1 VRFRITMTVT
11 LLFGV
16 TLAAASVFFVRHLQ
30 DTLVADVHE
39 SDIRALQELWTHY
52 EGGTTL
58 STVLTAP
65 QDRPGMQVQVID
77 TNGDIVAATAG
88 APQRPLDPRL
98 QAAGQRPLAANGR
111 PAGSAPGN
119 PQGQGQGPQ
128 GQGPQGNP
136 QGQGQ
141 GQQGQGQQGQGQPG
155 QRPMVDASGQPLCGP
170 RVGLPFEQCR
180 GPNGQIVP
188 APPLPANLPV
198 EQAVRSGV
206 PNTGD
211 GAAATGNLA
220 VTALPVSTANGE
232 VNLIAASSL
241 NDVQQSV
248 DALARSLQVALPVL
262 ILLIAASSWLMTGRA
277 LRPVE
282 AITSRVEDITG
293 STLHER
299 VPVPAARDEVAH
311 LAVTM
316 NAMLERL
323 ESSASRQR
331 QFVSDAS
338 HELRSPVS
346 SIRTEIE
353 VAMLHPDQADWAEVA
368 RNVLAEDERL
378 EQIVGDLLLLARLDE
393 QPAADRRGGADAM
406 AVPAADD
413 VDLDDVVRAEA
424 RRARRLAVDAAQVHH
439 VRVTGRPEELRRLVG
454 HLLDNAARHGE
465 RSVAVSLHL
474 IDSPS
479 GPQAL
484 LAVDDDGP
492 GVPVDQRGAIFERFG
507 RLEEGRSRDRG
518 GAGLGLAVVRRIVER
533 QHGAVRVSDSTLGGA
548 RFEVE
553 LPAVALDA
561 ATPAS
566 L

>member
-1 VRFRITMTVT
+1 VTTASRSPLRRGVGSVRFRITVTVT

-52 EGGTTL
+52 EAGTTL

-77 TNGDIVAATAG
+77 TNGDVVAATAG

-98 QAAGQRPLAANGR
+98 QAIGARPTQANGR
-111 PAGSAPGN
+111 PAGQGQGNPPAQGQQDPGA
-119 PQGQGQGPQ
+119 PQGQAGP
-128 GQGPQGNP
+128 
-136 QGQGQ
+136 
-141 GQQGQGQQGQGQPG
+141 
-155 QRPMVDASGQPLCGP
+155 RPMVDQAGQPLCGP

-198 EQAVRSGV
+198 EQAVRTVV

-211 GAAATGNLA
+211 GAAAVTGNLA
-220 VTALPVSTANGE
+220 VTALPVSTANGD
-232 VNLIAASSL
+232 VNLVAASSL

-248 DALARSLQVALPVL
+248 DALARSLQVALPAL
-262 ILLIAASSWLMTGRA
+262 ILLIAASSWFMTGRA

-353 VAMLHPDQADWAEVA
+353 VAMLHPDQADWADVA

-393 QPAADRRGGADAM
+393 QPAGERGAGVKAATTGVADE
-406 AVPAADD
+406 

-424 RRARRLAVDAAQVHH
+424 RRTRRLAVDATEVHH
-439 VRVTGRPEELRRLVG
+439 VRLAGRPEELRRLVG

-465 RSVAVSLHL
+465 QSVAVSLHL

-479 GPQAL
+479 GPRAL

-492 GVPVDQRGAIFERFG
+492 GVPVEQRGAIFERFG

-533 QHGAVRVSDSTLGGA
+533 QRGVVRVSDSTLGGA

-553 LPAVALDA
+553 LPTAPPDP
-561 ATPAS
+561 ATTRVPAP
-566 L
+566 